1 MAEYC
6 ESAFDNHGSDD
17 VNLKDELELQIW
29 MASITLANNSYS
41 LSEEL
46 WLIIMSCCNAAK
58 ISIFFKKYQKLLH
71 ILHETDKN
79 FH

>member
-46 WLIIMSCCNAAK
+46 
-58 ISIFFKKYQKLLH
+58 
-71 ILHETDKN
+71 
-79 FH
+79 